1 MIIYLARP
9 IDQNRVD
16 GLVLEAVPSLVRHLV
31 EAGHVVFD
39 PSMPYSMDEITPE
52 GAAGIERINDAAIRE
67 ADCLVAVLDG
77 RTPSIGVPVEIWR
90 ALTSGKPVVVYWC
103 DRKRD
108 PGVMLR
114 SWGHTQP
121 LMSLADAE
129 VAVLEL
135 VQEVAAR

>member
-9 IDQNRVD
+9 IDQSHSETPVHQ
-16 GLVLEAVPSLVRHLV
+16 AAPSLVRHLV

-39 PSMPYSMDEITPE
+39 PSMPYSMGGVTPE
-52 GAAGIERINDAAIRE
+52 GAAGVERINDAAIRE

-77 RTPSIGVPVEIWR
+77 CTPTIGVPVEIWR
-90 ALTSGKPVVVYWC
+90 ALTAGKPVVVYWC
-103 DRKRD
+103 DRERD

-129 VAVLEL
+129 AAVLEL

>member
-9 IDQNRVD
+9 IDHNHLDTPVY
-16 GLVLEAVPSLVRHLV
+16 EAAPSLIRHLV

-77 RTPSIGVPVEIWR
+77 CTPSIGVPVEIWR

-103 DRKRD
+103 DRKSD

-121 LMSLADAE
+121 LMSLAGDELA
-129 VAVLEL
+129 ALEL
-135 VQEVAAR
+135 VQEVAMR